1 MIHQDQ
7 VLLEKRP
14 EKRTWAGLW
23 CFPESQAPIKE
34 SSQAMPAFKHVLT
47 HRQMTIKPIKV
58 HLKKR
63 VRLRENQQWFSLD
76 DVDGLGLPKPMSLF
90 LRNLNLVRDGE

>member
-1 MIHQDQ
+1 
-7 VLLEKRP
+7 
-14 EKRTWAGLW
+14 
-23 CFPESQAPIKE
+23 
-34 SSQAMPAFKHVLT
+34 
-47 HRQMTIKPIKV
+47 V